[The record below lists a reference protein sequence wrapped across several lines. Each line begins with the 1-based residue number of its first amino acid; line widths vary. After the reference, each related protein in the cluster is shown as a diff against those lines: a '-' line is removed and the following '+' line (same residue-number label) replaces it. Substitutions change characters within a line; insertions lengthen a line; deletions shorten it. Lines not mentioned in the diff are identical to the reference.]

1 MLAGVKSGASHAY
14 LDGTVLFTFG
24 SAREETISLITS
36 RSRSVNT
43 DDRVQI
49 KAVIR
54 AVAEV
59 VGILIMVDG
68 LLENSVIRELY

>member
-14 LDGTVLFTFG
+14 LDGTIQFTFG
-24 SAREETISLITS
+24 SAREETISLNF
-36 RSRSVNT
+36 SVEIGDT